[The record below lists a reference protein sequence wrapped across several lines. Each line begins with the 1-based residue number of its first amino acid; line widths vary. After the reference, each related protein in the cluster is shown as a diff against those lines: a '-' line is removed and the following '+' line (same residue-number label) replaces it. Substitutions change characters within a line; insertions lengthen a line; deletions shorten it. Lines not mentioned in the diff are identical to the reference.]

1 MSEGRCSVAGTWS
14 GQGAA
19 ATEASRWTRAP
30 ARLVWGRGGGSRVC
44 VCLGWGPFAP
54 FGIGASD
61 ESTSTARASLAGGQ
75 PVEAFPGLGAAAA
88 PCSGTRVFCGSC
100 LSLLY

>member
-1 MSEGRCSVAGTWS
+1 MC
-14 GQGAA
+14 
-19 ATEASRWTRAP
+19 
-30 ARLVWGRGGGSRVC
+30 VC
-44 VCLGWGPFAP
+44 VFGVGAFCPH
-54 FGIGASD
+54 GIGASG
-61 ESTSTARASLAGGQ
+61 EPTSTASRAGGQ